1 MQEKRTMQR
10 TARFHRPIPGSQRG
24 AALVIG
30 LILLLVLTVLAIS
43 GVNSASLEFFM
54 AGNEQFRQNAFQAAE
69 TGIEQALVRG
79 QFAASGLPT
88 DTEAIPGNNTPSDA
102 YTAVISKPL
111 GNTPQPAIWGNS
123 WDSFSTFHF
132 DITSTGSSVR
142 SAQAVNV
149 QGVARVVPYDSQT
162 QAPGQGLGNSLN

>member
-1 MQEKRTMQR
+1 MQR
-10 TARFHRPIPGSQRG
+10 ERVVKNRQFPKPTPARQQG

-69 TGIEQALVRG
+69 TGIEQALVQG
-79 QFAASGLPT
+79 QFSVAGPPT
-88 DTEAIPGNNTPSDA
+88 DIETIPGSNTPSDA
-102 YTAVISKPL
+102 YSAVISKPL

-132 DITSTGSSVR
+132 DITSTGQSVR

-149 QGVARVVPYDSQT
+149 QGVARVVPFDTQT
-162 QAPGQGLGNSLN
+162 QAPGQGLGNTLN